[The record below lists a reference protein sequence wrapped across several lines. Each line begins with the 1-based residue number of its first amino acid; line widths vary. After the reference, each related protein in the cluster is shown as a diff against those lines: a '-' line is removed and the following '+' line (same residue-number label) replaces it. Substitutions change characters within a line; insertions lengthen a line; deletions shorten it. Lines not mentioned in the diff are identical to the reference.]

1 VTANDALLSRD
12 SEVSRNSEAPQSEV
26 PRKSDLTRTGE
37 VATTLPRDHVVQG
50 VTASPSW
57 LARKG
62 SERTAAW
69 GKVLRTT
76 AFKLTLAYL
85 TVFALFAAFLLVYFA
100 WNTRRLINE
109 QIIETVDA
117 EVQGLSDQYR
127 QGGIRRLVFA
137 IEARARRPGS
147 NLYLLTTAAGEGVA
161 GNVGSLA
168 TGILDNPGWAETV
181 YRRVDEQDATD
192 HHALVRVEQ
201 LPGGFHLLVGRDLEE
216 RERLYDVVLAAGR
229 WSVAIVVV
237 LGLAGGFFVSR
248 RVLRRIDA
256 MTQTTRTIMQGD
268 LHERLPVAGTGDEL
282 DRLAVNLNAMLER
295 IEALMHGLK
304 EVSDNIAHDL
314 KTPLTRLRN
323 RCEEALRAA
332 GSETAYR
339 EALGSTIEESEALIR
354 TFNALLMIA
363 RAESGQ
369 ARDDMIAFDAAEIV
383 RGIGDLYEPLADDKG
398 LTLRVEA
405 ASAAWV
411 RGNRELISQALA
423 NLVDNAIKYG
433 AADGIQPNGHPAEI
447 VLKATDRGDRILLS
461 VADSGPGIAQSD
473 RGRVLERFVRLE
485 QSRSE
490 PGSGLG
496 LSLASAIARL
506 HGGELTLEDNH
517 PGLVSVIS
525 LPRVAAPL
533 PAPAA

>member
-1 VTANDALLSRD
+1 VTANDVVLPGAGEATAAPGLDRAREGGGVEGERVEGTAAASR
-12 SEVSRNSEAPQSEV
+12 
-26 PRKSDLTRTGE
+26 
-37 VATTLPRDHVVQG
+37 
-50 VTASPSW
+50 W
-57 LARKG
+57 LRRVGA
-62 SERTAAW
+62 ERTAAL
-69 GKVLRTT
+69 GKLLRTT
-76 AFKLTLAYL
+76 AFKLTLVYL
-85 TVFALFAAFLLVYFA
+85 IVFALFAAFLLAYFA

-109 QIIETVDA
+109 QITETVDA
-117 EVQGLSDQYR
+117 EIQGLSEQYR
-127 QGGIRRLVFA
+127 QGGIRRIAFA
-137 IEARARRPGS
+137 IEGRSLRPGS
-147 NLYLLTTAAGEGVA
+147 SLYLLTTAAGELVA
-161 GNVGSLA
+161 GNVGALA
-168 TGILDNPGWAETV
+168 TGILDKPGWFETV
-181 YRRVDEQDATD
+181 YRRVDDQDASE
-192 HHALVRVEQ
+192 HHALVRVDQ

-216 RERLYDVVLAAGR
+216 RERLYDVVLAAGN

-237 LGLAGGFFVSR
+237 LGLAGGFFVAR
-248 RVLRRIDA
+248 RVLKRIDA
-256 MTQTTRTIMQGD
+256 MTETTRTIMQGD
-268 LHERLPVAGTGDEL
+268 LHERLPIAGTGDEL

-295 IEALMHGLK
+295 IEALMRGLK

-332 GSETAYR
+332 GNEAQYR

-369 ARDDMIAFDAAEIV
+369 ARDDMTVFDAAEIV

-398 LTLRVEA
+398 LILRVEA
-405 ASAAWV
+405 AAPAWV

-433 AADGIQPNGHPAEI
+433 ASGGVAASGPATNGHAAEV
-447 VLKATDRGDRILLS
+447 VLAAKDRGDRILLS
-461 VADSGPGIAQSD
+461 VADSGPGIAEAD

-496 LSLASAIARL
+496 LSLAAAIARL
-506 HGGELTLEDNH
+506 HDGELILGDNH
-517 PGLVSVIS
+517 PGLITEMS
-525 LPRVAAPL
+525 LPRAAAPL
-533 PAPAA
+533 PAPTG